1 MTVRLWCELALFS
14 LVSPFALML
23 LRSAIWFIPL
33 LWAAGLLCCWYLY
46 TQKISLKALW
56 GWHAVNKASLLK
68 IVHRFIPL
76 AIMIAAVMVS
86 FMPESLFSLYRRDAG
101 LWLLVMILYPVL
113 SVVPQEIM
121 YRAFMYARYR
131 TLFENPRYWAFASAI
146 AFGMAHLFLHNVLA
160 PAMSLIGGLI
170 FASTYTRSR
179 SLALVCIEHALY
191 GNFIFTL
198 GLGQYF
204 YHGTVMHS

>member
-1 MTVRLWCELALFS
+1 MTVWLWCELALFS

-33 LWAAGLLCCWYLY
+33 LWAAGLLCGWYLHS
-46 TQKISLKALW
+46 QKISLKVLW
-56 GWHAVNKASLLK
+56 GWHAVNKAALLK
-68 IVHRFIPL
+68 IMYRFIPL
-76 AIMIAAVMVS
+76 AIMITAVVVS
-86 FMPESLFSLYRRDAG
+86 FMPESLFSLYRRDAA

-121 YRAFMYARYR
+121 YRAFMYTRYR
-131 TLFENPRYWAFASAI
+131 TLFENPKYWVIASAI

-170 FASTYTRSR
+170 FASTYARSR

>member
-1 MTVRLWCELALFS
+1 MTFWLWCELALFS
-14 LVSPFALML
+14 LVSPFSLML
-23 LRSAIWFIPL
+23 LHSAIWFIPL
-33 LWAAGLLCCWYLY
+33 LWAAGLLCFWYLHH
-46 TQKISLKALW
+46 QNISLKILW
-56 GWHAVNKASLLK
+56 GWHAVNKSSLLK
-68 IVHRFIPL
+68 ILYRFVPL
-76 AIMIAAVMVS
+76 AIMITAVMVS

-121 YRAFMYARYR
+121 YRAFMYERYR
-131 TLFENPRYWAFASAI
+131 LLFSNGQNWVIASAV
-146 AFGMAHLFLHNVLA
+146 AFGMAHLFLHNLLA
-160 PAMSLIGGLI
+160 PAMSLIGGLL
-170 FASTYTRSR
+170 FANTYSRSR

>member
-1 MTVRLWCELALFS
+1 MTFWLWCELALFS

-23 LRSAIWFIPL
+23 LHSAIWFIPL
-33 LWAAGLLCCWYLY
+33 LWAAGLLCFWYLHH
-46 TQKISLKALW
+46 QSISLKTLW
-56 GWHAVNKASLLK
+56 GWHAVNKSSLLR
-68 IVHRFIPL
+68 IFYRFIPL

-113 SVVPQEIM
+113 SVVLQEII
-121 YRAFMYARYR
+121 YRAFMYERYR
-131 TLFENPRYWAFASAI
+131 PLFVHGRYWVIASAI

-160 PAMSLIGGLI
+160 PAMSLIGGLL
-170 FASTYTRSR
+170 FASTYSRSR